1 MIQDHKQHVTPR
13 RQSYRLRAIVWTGA
27 AVMITAAFIIQGP
40 LAIAGIV
47 VGAAAMGMT
56 L

>member
-1 MIQDHKQHVTPR
+1 MIQDHKQRVTPR
-13 RQSYRLRAIVWTGA
+13 RQSYWLRAIVWTGSA
-27 AVMITAAFIIQGP
+27 AMITAAFIIQGP

-47 VGAAAMGMT
+47 AGSAAMGMT